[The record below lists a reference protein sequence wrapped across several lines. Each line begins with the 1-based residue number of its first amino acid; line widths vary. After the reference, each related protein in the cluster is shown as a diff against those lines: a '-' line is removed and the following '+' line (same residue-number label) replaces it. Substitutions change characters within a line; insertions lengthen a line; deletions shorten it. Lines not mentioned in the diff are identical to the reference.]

1 MLKPCL
7 DCYHTNFN
15 AFPDMLAYHEQLR
28 QDSHW
33 ERSEVQNLTVAALD
47 KTSPLFADD
56 TLFDASIS
64 KEAIVDT
71 AENLGLAIQIGGQ
84 FYPLRDTSYRSLLD
98 RAKINGTALPK
109 LSREKLADVLN
120 SCFALHKKSGAL
132 LLIRDEKVSAVHSG
146 DEKDYSIL
154 EIDQLLNGLQA
165 QIDQRFPGNTF
176 TSGYTDHAL
185 TSASWTLPGQKRDL
199 LGTYEKTLGAHGLKS
214 MADKLMPGIRF
225 TTSDTGMASAKV
237 SALLMGGSCPIHIGS
252 IVAVDHRN
260 QKKVPDFIASLDML
274 FAQFG
279 DSIAQLNDLFSIQ
292 LEYPVNAMTAVCKA
306 LKLPKKAAMEAIQM
320 FEMANEDRPATA
332 HDVFMALQE
341 IPFTL
346 KANGM
351 PESKLVVLQESMSRA
366 LMLRWSDYDLARKV
380 SY

>member
-1 MLKPCL
+1 M
-7 DCYHTNFN
+7 
-15 AFPDMLAYHEQLR
+15 
-28 QDSHW
+28 
-33 ERSEVQNLTVAALD
+33 
-47 KTSPLFADD
+47 
-56 TLFDASIS
+56 
-64 KEAIVDT
+64 
-71 AENLGLAIQIGGQ
+71 
-84 FYPLRDTSYRSLLD
+84 
-98 RAKINGTALPK
+98 
-109 LSREKLADVLN
+109 
-120 SCFALHKKSGAL
+120 
-132 LLIRDEKVSAVHSG
+132 SAVHFG

-165 QIDQRFPGNTF
+165 QIDQRFPGNAF

-185 TSASWTLPGQKRDL
+185 TSASWTLPGQKEDL

-306 LKLPKKAAMEAIQM
+306 LKLPKKAAMEAIRM
-320 FEMANEDRPATA
+320 FELANGGQPATA

-366 LMLRWSDYDLARKV
+366 LTLRWNDYDLARKV

>member
-1 MLKPCL
+1 
-7 DCYHTNFN
+7 
-15 AFPDMLAYHEQLR
+15 MLAYHEQLR

-47 KTSPLFADD
+47 KSSPLFADA
-56 TLFDASIS
+56 TQFDASVS
-64 KEAIVDT
+64 KDAIEDT

-84 FYPLRDTSYRSLLD
+84 FFPLRDTSYRSLLD

-165 QIDQRFPGNTF
+165 QIDQRFPGNIF

-185 TSASWTLPGQKRDL
+185 TSASWTLPGQKKDL
-199 LGTYEKTLGAHGLKS
+199 LSAYEKALDTHGLKS

-225 TTSDTGMASAKV
+225 TTSDTGTASAKV
-237 SALLMGGSCPIHIGS
+237 SALLMGYSYPIHIGS
-252 IVAVDHRN
+252 IIAVDHRN

-279 DSIAQLNDLFSIQ
+279 DSIAKLNELFSIQ

-306 LKLPKKAAMEAIQM
+306 LKLPKKAAMEAIRM
-320 FEMANEDRPATA
+320 FELANGGQPATA

-366 LMLRWSDYDLARKV
+366 LTLRWNDYDLARKV